1 MGEKNIIV
9 SGASSGIGRA
19 ISSRL
24 LQHGY
29 RVIGLARDFSKFPCD
44 EPCFTPVCM
53 DLSELDELPARLDTL
68 VKNNTAIDGLICCA
82 GSGRF
87 GSLEEFSPAQ
97 IRKLLDLNLTS
108 QLYLV
113 RALLPGMKQRASG
126 NIIFMGSE
134 AALAGGKRGAVYSAA
149 KFGLRG
155 LAQALRQECAASG
168 LRVSIINPGMVQT
181 EFFNELDFRPGEAPD
196 NYILPD
202 DVAQAVQMILEA
214 RQGTVF
220 DEINLSPQKKVIR
233 FPKPGGTDKPS
244 R

>member
-1 MGEKNIIV
+1 MTEKNIIV

-19 ISSRL
+19 ISTRL
-24 LQHGY
+24 LQQGY
-29 RVIGLARDFSKFPCD
+29 RVTGVARDFSKFPCD
-44 EPCFTPVCM
+44 DLRFTPVCM
-53 DLSELDELPARLDTL
+53 DLSNLDELPARLDAL
-68 VKNNTAIDGLICCA
+68 VKKDTVIDGLICCA

-87 GSLEEFSPAQ
+87 GSLEEFSAPQ
-97 IRKLLDLNLTS
+97 IRQLLDLNLTS

-113 RALLPGMKQRASG
+113 RALLPGMKQRGSG
-126 NIIFMGSE
+126 NIVFMGSE

-202 DVAQAVQMILEA
+202 DVALAVQMILEA

-220 DEINLSPQKKVIR
+220 DEINLSPQKKVVR
-233 FPKPGGTDKPS
+233 FPKPGES
-244 R
+244 

>member
-1 MGEKNIIV
+1 MTEKNIIV

-19 ISSRL
+19 ISTRL
-24 LQHGY
+24 LQQGY
-29 RVIGLARDFSKFPCD
+29 RVTGVARDFSKFPCD
-44 EPCFTPVCM
+44 DLRFTPVCM
-53 DLSELDELPARLDTL
+53 DLSNLDELPARLDAL
-68 VKNNTAIDGLICCA
+68 VKKDTVIDGLICCA

-87 GSLEEFSPAQ
+87 GSLEEFSAPQ
-97 IRKLLDLNLTS
+97 IRQLLDLNLTS

-113 RALLPGMKQRASG
+113 RALLPGMKQRGSG
-126 NIIFMGSE
+126 NIVFMGSE

-202 DVAQAVQMILEA
+202 DVALAVQMILEA

-233 FPKPGGTDKPS
+233 FPKPGGN
-244 R
+244 

>member
-1 MGEKNIIV
+1 MTEKNIIV

-19 ISSRL
+19 ISTRL
-24 LQHGY
+24 LQQGY
-29 RVIGLARDFSKFPCD
+29 RVTGVARDFSKFPCD
-44 EPCFTPVCM
+44 DLRFTPVCM
-53 DLSELDELPARLDTL
+53 DLSNLDELPARLDAL
-68 VKNNTAIDGLICCA
+68 VKKDTVIDGLICCA

-87 GSLEEFSPAQ
+87 GSLEEFSAPQ
-97 IRKLLDLNLTS
+97 IRQLLDLNLTS

-113 RALLPGMKQRASG
+113 RAVLPGMKQRGSG
-126 NIIFMGSE
+126 NIVFMGSE

-181 EFFNELDFRPGEAPD
+181 EFFNDLDFRPGGAPD
-196 NYILPD
+196 NYILPE
-202 DVAQAVQMILEA
+202 DVALAVQMILEA

-220 DEINLSPQKKVIR
+220 DEINLSPQKKVIC
-233 FPKPGGTDKPS
+233 FTKPGGN
-244 R
+244 